1 MDSGPPSSSSSA
13 TALPPATPPMPPDA
27 QDEAQSLPNGGRGEV
42 EKKDALAAVALD
54 GIPARM
60 GDGVMG
66 EYVDE
71 GDVDGAAPGVV
82 PNENES
88 ERTWCEVEL
97 DDGWPAPN
105 EEIGRAHV

>member
-1 MDSGPPSSSSSA
+1 
-13 TALPPATPPMPPDA
+13 MPPDA

-97 DDGWPAPN
+97 DAGWPAPN
-105 EEIGRAHV
+105 EVDDVGEMGMGTVREGGEGGRPDIAARG